1 MPDPNVADAIV
12 VSGLRKGYGDLPV
25 LADLDLTV
33 RWGELLVLFGANGSG
48 KTTLLRVLST
58 QARPDAGTVTVAGF
72 DVRKRGRSVRRRVG
86 VVGHQGFLY
95 DDLTCRENLAFYGR
109 LFGLSQL
116 DRRVDEALGRVGMKD
131 RAGQRVRTLSHGMT
145 KRVAIARAVL
155 HGPDVLLLDEP
166 EGGLDPESVEMLRE
180 LLEQFTNDGK
190 AVVMTTHNVQRG
202 WEWAHRTAFLRG
214 GKVVVEDPEAAASGA
229 RSHGGGTGD

>member
-1 MPDPNVADAIV
+1 MSGPNAGNAIV

-33 RWGELLVLFGANGSG
+33 PWGELLVLFGANGAG

-58 QARPDAGTVTVAGF
+58 QARADAGTVTVAGF
-72 DVRKRGRSVRRRVG
+72 DVRKQGRSVRRRVG

-109 LFGLSQL
+109 LFGLSRL
-116 DRRVDEALGRVGMKD
+116 DRRVDDALERVGMKD

-180 LLEQFTNDGK
+180 LLERFTNDGK
-190 AVVMTTHNVQRG
+190 AVVMTTHNVERG
-202 WEWAHRTAFLRG
+202 REWAHRTAYLRG
-214 GKVVVEDPEAAASGA
+214 GKVVVEEREAAASGA
-229 RSHGGGTGD
+229 GTPGGGTGD

>member
-1 MPDPNVADAIV
+1 MSDPNAGNAIA
-12 VSGLRKGYGDLPV
+12 VSGLRKGYGDRPV
-25 LADLDLTV
+25 LADLDLAV
-33 RWGELLVLFGANGSG
+33 PWGQLLVLFGANGAG

-58 QARPDAGTVTVAGF
+58 QARSDAGTVTVAGL
-72 DVRKRGRSVRRRVG
+72 DLRKQGRSVRRRVG

-116 DRRVDEALGRVGMKD
+116 DRRVDEALERVGMKD

-155 HGPDVLLLDEP
+155 HDPDVLLLDEP
-166 EGGLDPESVEMLRE
+166 EGGLDPESVEMLRGI
-180 LLEQFTNDGK
+180 LEQFTSEGK
-190 AVVMTTHNVQRG
+190 TVVMTTHNVERG
-202 WEWAHRTAFLRG
+202 REWAHRTAYLRG
-214 GKVVVEDPEAAASGA
+214 GKVVAEEPEAAAYGSNF
-229 RSHGGGTGD
+229 SGGGADD

>member
-1 MPDPNVADAIV
+1 MSGPKAGNAIV

-33 RWGELLVLFGANGSG
+33 PWGELLVLFGANGAG

-72 DVRKRGRSVRRRVG
+72 DLRKQEKSVRRRVG

-180 LLEQFTNDGK
+180 LLERFTNDGK
-190 AVVMTTHNVQRG
+190 AVVMTTHNVERG
-202 WEWAHRTAFLRG
+202 REWAHRTAYLRG
-214 GKVVVEDPEAAASGA
+214 GKVVVEEPAAAASGA
-229 RSHGGGTGD
+229 GSPGGGTGD